1 MHQGV
6 GAQRA
11 EAKGVVRQAGSRV
24 PVHLQRSERRVDPEG
39 AQVFEQTGAQRNLSV
54 LILS

>member
-1 MHQGV
+1 MHKGV

-24 PVHLQRSERRVDPEG
+24 PVHLQGSKRRVDPEG
-39 AQVFEQTGAQRNLSV
+39 AQVFEQTGAQPNWLEYFSR
-54 LILS
+54 

>member
-1 MHQGV
+1 
-6 GAQRA
+6 
-11 EAKGVVRQAGSRV
+11 
-24 PVHLQRSERRVDPEG
+24 VDPEG